1 MADTVVRARVNPKSK
16 AAAMANAKA
25 MGLSLSTI
33 IRMVVNRLAV
43 EPELPAEL
51 LQLNQDTLQAIR
63 DLENGVGVH
72 RVDTIDELKRDLGW

>member
-25 MGLSLSTI
+25 MGLNLSTI

-51 LQLNQDTLQAIR
+51 LQLNQETLQAIR

>member
-25 MGLSLSTI
+25 MGLNLSTI

-43 EPELPAEL
+43 EPEFPAEL
-51 LQLNQDTLQAIR
+51 LQLNQETLQAIR

-72 RVDTIDELKRDLGW
+72 RVDTVDELKRDLGW

>member
-1 MADTVVRARVNPKSK
+1 MADTVVRARINPKSK

-25 MGLSLSTI
+25 MGLNLSTI

-43 EPELPAEL
+43 EPELPDEL
-51 LQLNQDTLQAIR
+51 LQLNQETLQAIR

>member
-25 MGLSLSTI
+25 LGLSLSTI